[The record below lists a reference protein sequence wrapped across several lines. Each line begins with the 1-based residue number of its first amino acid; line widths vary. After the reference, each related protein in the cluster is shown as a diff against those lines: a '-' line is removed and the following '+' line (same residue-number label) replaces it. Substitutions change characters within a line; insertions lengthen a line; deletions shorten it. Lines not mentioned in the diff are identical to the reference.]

1 MSITLKAARIN
12 LGLTQAQ
19 AAEKLGIST
28 NTLQKYEA
36 GITFPNIKMIRKI
49 ESVYDVEYND
59 ISFILPE
66 NNN

>member
-59 ISFILPE
+59 ISFILPK
-66 NNN
+66 NDN